1 MPDQALIPTQILLIK
16 SAKKLH
22 PTNGME
28 TKAAATPKYG
38 NLGLKRPK
46 ECKLLVTEKE
56 IIQHEFKKGVFPEST
71 KSRSGGSIAYRY
83 DPSPDVV
90 YVNITNRCTNRCTFC
105 VRQFTP
111 GLSGYVLYL
120 ENEPTEKEVWEELET
135 EIKSG
140 DRQLVWCGFG
150 EPTTRLDLVLDVTKR
165 IKTRYPNIKIRLDT
179 DGQAQLRYSSRNVAK
194 ELKEAGVNIVSISL
208 NAENEEKYDMLCNPA
223 YPNAYKAILEFAREC
238 KKLSLSVRMS
248 VVGSTNVDVAECERI
263 AKELGCEFVIR

>member
-1 MPDQALIPTQILLIK
+1 M
-16 SAKKLH
+16 
-22 PTNGME
+22 
-28 TKAAATPKYG
+28 
-38 NLGLKRPK
+38 
-46 ECKLLVTEKE
+46 VTEKE
-56 IIQHEFKKGVFPEST
+56 IIRHEFKKGVFPEST

-83 DPSPDVV
+83 DRSPDVV

-120 ENEPTEKEVWEELET
+120 ENEPTEEEVWEELER

-150 EPTTRLDLVLDVTKR
+150 EPTTRLDLVLEVTKR

-179 DGQAQLRYSSRNVAK
+179 DGQAQLRYSSRNVAR

-208 NAENEEKYDMLCNPA
+208 NAENEEKYDMLCNPE

-248 VVGSTNVDVAECERI
+248 VVGSTNADVAECERI
-263 AKELGCEFVIR
+263 ARELGCEFVIR